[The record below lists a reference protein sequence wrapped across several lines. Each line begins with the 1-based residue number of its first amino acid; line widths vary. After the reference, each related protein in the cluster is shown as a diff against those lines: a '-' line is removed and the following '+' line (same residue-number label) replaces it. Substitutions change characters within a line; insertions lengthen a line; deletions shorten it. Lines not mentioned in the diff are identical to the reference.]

1 MTPFQ
6 VLIFF
11 LGIHCSVVYGTFGK
25 RVLDKDIDSFPF
37 PRILILG
44 ETGVGKSSVANIL
57 LGRARDYN
65 DENRNCFNFAHGKD
79 SGTKKT
85 CAEKG
90 PWMGDGEDFTVIDT
104 PGFGDSEN
112 NDNFATD
119 YKHVKDL
126 VKFLKGNTPSITIFL
141 ICIEGQNPRI
151 STGLRMMLVQLE
163 NIFGEDFWKN
173 VVLEFTH
180 YHFDENSIDRRA
192 DSNEKSPTGRK
203 TALNKELRRLFE
215 FQKELPAVFIDSYYD
230 KEHDGSRQKF
240 DHYTQELYNYADTL
254 TPYNV
259 SDIEA
264 VQNELAKRN
273 QEIKD
278 MATELGLCQA
288 EAETTSLGYT
298 AAQNVWP

>member
-1 MTPFQ
+1 M
-6 VLIFF
+6 LHFF
-11 LGIHCSVVYGTFGK
+11 
-25 RVLDKDIDSFPF
+25 
-37 PRILILG
+37 
-44 ETGVGKSSVANIL
+44 
-57 LGRARDYN
+57 
-65 DENRNCFNFAHGKD
+65 
-79 SGTKKT
+79 
-85 CAEKG
+85 
-90 PWMGDGEDFTVIDT
+90 
-104 PGFGDSEN
+104 
-112 NDNFATD
+112 
-119 YKHVKDL
+119 
-126 VKFLKGNTPSITIFL
+126 
-141 ICIEGQNPRI
+141 
-151 STGLRMMLVQLE
+151 
-163 NIFGEDFWKN
+163 
-173 VVLEFTH
+173 
-180 YHFDENSIDRRA
+180 SIDYISIIWVHIYGVRN
-192 DSNEKSPTGRK
+192 SKFTQINSKITF
-203 TALNKELRRLFE
+203 TLN